1 MAIDPTARV
10 ATGAIVGTDVTIGPF
25 CTVGPHVQIGDGCVL
40 QSHVNI
46 EGHTTLGARNKISP
60 FVSLG
65 GPPQS
70 IKYAGEP
77 TRLEIGSDN
86 TIREH
91 VTMNIGTHEDG
102 GLTKV
107 GDRNFIMTGT
117 HVAHDCKVGSDI
129 TFANN
134 ILLGGHSIV
143 GDRVTFGGGAAVRQF
158 VRIGEGAMIVGLSG
172 IRADVI
178 PFAIAHGPLADLV
191 GLNVIGLRRRGVT
204 KEGLHRIRDAYQAIF
219 FGAGTFK
226 ERLANLP
233 AHFAEEPMVA
243 KILDFIKSAKRPLT
257 MATHRNDFGDAA

>member
-1 MAIDPTARV
+1 MAIDPSACI
-10 ATGAIVGTDVTIGPF
+10 ATGAVIGNDVTIGPY
-25 CTVGPHVQIGDGCVL
+25 CTVGPDVRIGDGCVL

-70 IKYAGEP
+70 IKFAGQP

-86 TIREH
+86 TIREN

-117 HVAHDCKVGSDI
+117 HVAHDCKVGNDI

-134 ILLGGHSIV
+134 VLLGGHSIIS
-143 GDRVTFGGGAAVRQF
+143 DYVTFGGGVAVRQF

-172 IRADVI
+172 VRADVI
-178 PFAIAHGPLADLV
+178 PFGMAHGPLADLV

-204 KEGLHRIRDAYQAIF
+204 KDGLHKIRDAYQAIF
-219 FGAGTFK
+219 FGEGTFK
-226 ERLANLP
+226 ERLASLP
-233 AHFAEEPMVA
+233 AHFASEPMIA
-243 KILDFIKSAKRPLT
+243 KILDFIKAAKRPLT
-257 MATHRNDFGDAA
+257 MATHRNDLGDAS

>member
-10 ATGAIVGTDVTIGPF
+10 DSKAVIGADVTIGPF
-25 CTVGPHVQIGDGCVL
+25 CTIGPNVKIGDGCVL

-70 IKYAGEP
+70 IKYAGQP

-91 VTMNIGTHEDG
+91 VTMNIGTAEDG

-117 HVAHDCKVGSDI
+117 HVAHDCKVGNDI

-134 ILLGGHSIV
+134 ILLGGHTVI

-178 PFAIAHGPLADLV
+178 PFAIAHGPLAGLV

-204 KEGLHRIRDAYQAIF
+204 KEGLHKIRDAYQAIF
-219 FGAGTFK
+219 FGEGTFK
-226 ERLANLP
+226 ERVANLP
-233 AHFAEEPMVA
+233 RHFSDEPMIV
-243 KILDFIKSAKRPLT
+243 KILDFIKAAKRPLT
-257 MATHRNDFGDAA
+257 MATHRNDLGESS

>member
-10 ATGAIVGTDVTIGPF
+10 DSKAGIGADVTIGPF
-25 CTVGPHVQIGDGCVL
+25 CTIGPNVKIGDGCVL

-46 EGHTTLGARNKISP
+46 EGHTTLGARNKILP

-70 IKYAGEP
+70 IKYAGQP

-86 TIREH
+86 TIREN
-91 VTMNIGTHEDG
+91 VTMNIGTAEDG
-102 GLTKV
+102 GLTSV

-117 HVAHDCKVGSDI
+117 HVAHDCKVGNDI

-134 ILLGGHSIV
+134 VLLGGHSII

-204 KEGLHRIRDAYQAIF
+204 KEGLHKIRDAYQAIF
-219 FGAGTFK
+219 FGEGTFK

-233 AHFAEEPMVA
+233 PHFSDEPMIV
-243 KILDFIKSAKRPLT
+243 KILDFIKAAKRPLT
-257 MATHRNDFGDAA
+257 MATHRNDLGEAS